1 MQSAAAGLQ
10 ASANGAWARE
20 LRRRAR
26 NNLVVTIVGTTVLT
40 GLFFVGYFYVQNCP
54 LRAAT
59 VMPLTRLD
67 RLIPF
72 QPWALLG
79 YISLWV
85 YIGAGPG
92 LQPSRAALARYVLW
106 MCALCLTGL
115 LIFYLWPTRTPAL
128 QLATTDFPGIALL
141 HGVDRAG
148 NACPSLHVAAA
159 SFTLVRVA
167 TVLRSVHTPPWLH
180 GLNIIWFTLIVY
192 ATLAIKQHVA
202 WDVVA
207 GMLLGL
213 TFAWLSLGVHSR

>member
-1 MQSAAAGLQ
+1 MQAQ
-10 ASANGAWARE
+10 TDGAWARE

-26 NNLVVTIVGTTVLT
+26 NSLALTIIGTSVLT
-40 GLFFVGYFYVQNCP
+40 GLFFVGYFYVQNFP

-79 YISLWV
+79 YITLWV
-85 YIGAGPG
+85 YIGAGPA
-92 LQPSRAALARYVLW
+92 LQPTRAAMTRYALW
-106 MCALCLTGL
+106 MWALCLTGL

-128 QLATTDFPGIALL
+128 PLPATDFPGITLL
-141 HGVDRAG
+141 RRVDRAG

-159 SFTLVRVA
+159 TFTLVRVG
-167 TVLRSVHTPPWLH
+167 TVLRSVRTPPWLH

-207 GMLLGL
+207 GTLLGL
-213 TFAWLSLGVHSR
+213 TFAWLSLASVQGK